1 MATNMAYPET
11 DATTA
16 ADLAPEITIDYTNR
30 FATGI
35 RKLQKLLGITALMRV
50 PVGATIKTYKYT
62 DSIEDGT
69 VAEGEYIPLSKV
81 SRAVDQTYPLG
92 LSKWRRNTTA
102 EAIQSKGRALA
113 INETDSRLIAG
124 IQNEVKSDLLAAV
137 TGATKTSA
145 DGHNL
150 QAALANMWGS
160 LTQVFE
166 DYDGFADP
174 DDDQADG
181 RFVFFVNPL
190 DVAEYLGTATI
201 TTQTAFGM
209 SYIKDFLGLGT
220 TFTSA
225 KVTKGTVFGTAAQNI
240 NIAYVPATG
249 GDLANTFGLSGDE
262 TGMLGMTHAIVTTN
276 ASIDT
281 LVMGGWKIFPEISD
295 AVLKGTITGGGAAA
309 AQPVTIQGTPT
320 VQISGTP
327 SVNATIQGTPE
338 VTIGGQPIQVSQS
351 S

>member
-1 MATNMAYPET
+1 MASTNVSYPET
-11 DATTA
+11 NVTKAT
-16 ADLAPEITIDYTNR
+16 DLAPEITIDYTNR

-35 RKLQKLLGITALMRV
+35 RKLQKLLGVTALM
-50 PVGATIKTYKYT
+50 PVASGGTIKTYKYT
-62 DSIEDGT
+62 TDIKDGN

-81 SRAVDQTYPLG
+81 SKAVDQTYTLT
-92 LSKWRRNTTA
+92 LNKWRRNTTA
-102 EAIQSKGRALA
+102 EAIQSKGRAVA
-113 INETDSRLIAG
+113 INETDGRFIAAL
-124 IQNEVKSDLLAAV
+124 QNEVKSDLLAAI

-145 DGHNL
+145 AGFNL
-150 QAALANMWGS
+150 QAALANMWGA

-190 DVAEYLGTATI
+190 DVAEYLGQASI

-209 SYIKDFLGLGT
+209 SYIKNFLGLGN
-220 TFTSA
+220 TFTTA
-225 KVTKGTVFGTAAQNI
+225 KVTKGTIFGTAAQNI

-249 GDLANTFGLSGDE
+249 GDLAETFGLTGDA
-262 TGMLGMTHAIVTTN
+262 TGLIGMTHDVVSTN

-281 LVMGGWKIFPEISD
+281 LAMGGWKIFPEITD
-295 AVLKGTITGGGAAA
+295 AVLKGTISGTAP
-309 AQPVTIQGTPT
+309 AQPVSIT
-320 VQISGTP
+320 
-327 SVNATIQGTPE
+327 
-338 VTIGGQPIQVSQS
+338 GQPIQMTTVQS

>member
-1 MATNMAYPET
+1 MATNVSYPET
-11 DATTA
+11 NLTKS

-35 RKLQKLLGITALMRV
+35 RKLQKILGITAVTSV

-62 DSIEDGT
+62 DDIESGT
-69 VAEGEYIPLSKV
+69 VAEGEYIPLSKITK
-81 SRAVDQTYPLG
+81 AVDQTYT
-92 LSKWRRNTTA
+92 LSLKKWRRNTSA
-102 EAIQSKGRALA
+102 EAIQAKGRAVA

-124 IQNEVKSDLLAAV
+124 IQNEVKGGLLAAI
-137 TGATKTSA
+137 TGATKTSTA
-145 DGHNL
+145 GYNL
-150 QAALANMWGS
+150 QAALANMWGA
-160 LTQVFE
+160 LTQIFE

-190 DVAEYLGTATI
+190 DVAEYLGTASI

-209 SYIKDFLGLGT
+209 SYIKNFLGLGT

-225 KVTKGTVFGTAAQNI
+225 KVTKGTVFGTAAQNL
-240 NIAYVPATG
+240 NMYHVPATG
-249 GDLANTFGLSGDE
+249 GDLATTFGLTGDA
-262 TGMLGMTHAIVTTN
+262 TGLIGMTHAAVSAN
-276 ASIDT
+276 ATIDT

-295 AVLKGTITGGGAAA
+295 AVLKGS
-309 AQPVTIQGTPT
+309 
-320 VQISGTP
+320 ISGDSPTQN
-327 SVNATIQGTPE
+327 VAVKGT
-338 VTIGGQPIQVSQS
+338 VTTQAS